1 MKLLDTIG
9 KLFTKSITLRIP
21 VESIDGQL
29 VEGLNAL
36 VSNNKESTDCIIVAD
51 DEDVDNDL
59 DLVLVSSKSKCIL

>member
-1 MKLLDTIG
+1 METECFQGQGHETLDTIG

-36 VSNNKESTDCIIVAD
+36 VSNNKERAQIGALFAD
-51 DEDVDNDL
+51 DERCRQR
-59 DLVLVSSKSKCIL
+59 S